1 MSDSPKQEQITIE
14 LFNGLCEAMDIS
26 PCDPDA
32 VSNIVARS
40 TALMGENAKLKK
52 LLEEAYEKLDKL
64 KIQRCPLFN

>member
-1 MSDSPKQEQITIE
+1 MSDSTKQEQITIE
-14 LFNGLCEAMDIS
+14 PFNELCEAMDIS

-32 VSNIVARS
+32 VANIVARS